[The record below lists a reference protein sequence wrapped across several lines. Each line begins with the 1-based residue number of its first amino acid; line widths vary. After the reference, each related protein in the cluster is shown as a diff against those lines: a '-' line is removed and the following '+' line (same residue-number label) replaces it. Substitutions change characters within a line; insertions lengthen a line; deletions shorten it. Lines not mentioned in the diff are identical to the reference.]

1 MIISTLLAYAN
12 SQYFASSRGV
22 EFPRYGKRSDQNKE
36 ALESNEKDRANL
48 QPLIQKSS
56 ESKHDQTH
64 LKKISKDKLV
74 RQILI
79 DYLIS
84 QIEND

>member
-1 MIISTLLAYAN
+1 MILSTLLAYAN
-12 SQYFASSRGV
+12 SQYFASSGGV

-36 ALESNEKDRANL
+36 AFESNENDRANL
-48 QPLIQKSS
+48 QSLIQKSH

-64 LKKISKDKLV
+64 LKKIAKDKLV
-74 RQILI
+74 RLILI
-79 DYLIS
+79 DYLKS